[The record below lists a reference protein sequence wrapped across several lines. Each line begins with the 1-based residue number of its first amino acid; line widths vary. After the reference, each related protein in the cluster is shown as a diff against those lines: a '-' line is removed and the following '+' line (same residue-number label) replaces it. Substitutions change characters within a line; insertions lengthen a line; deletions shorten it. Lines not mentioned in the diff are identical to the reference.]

1 MTILNIVLPVFL
13 VIGLG
18 WGLRRIGFLSATD
31 NSALTRLIFYVA
43 APALL
48 VRSASQTPLSHSLD
62 PRVIGV
68 IAGGSAVI
76 ALVAYA
82 GAWRMRPERRGVFA
96 QGVHRS
102 NMVFFGLP
110 MVMNAYGPEAVGQVS
125 VLVGVMVVVYNLLAV
140 LVLTLPH
147 RSRGQDRRAAWLD
160 TGRRILFNPLALGSA
175 AGIAM
180 SALGLRLGGP
190 LDTAVDLVGRTAL
203 PLALISIGA
212 GLDLA
217 RLRNEVPTT
226 LAIALVK
233 LVVGPLLMYLALRAL
248 GVTGTALSAPVLL
261 AATPTAVV
269 SYVMSKQM
277 RGDAE
282 LAGAVVIGTTL
293 ASLATIIGW
302 LMVLGV

>member
-1 MTILNIVLPVFL
+1 MTVLNIVLPVFL

-18 WGLRRIGFLSATD
+18 WALRRLNFVSAAD
-31 NSALTRLIFYVA
+31 NSTLTRLIFYVA
-43 APALL
+43 APSLL
-48 VRSASQTPLSHSLD
+48 IRSASRTPLSHSLD

-68 IAGGSAVI
+68 IAGGSAVVALI
-76 ALVAYA
+76 AYLA
-82 GAWRMRPERRGVFA
+82 AWRMRPERRGVFA
-96 QGVHRS
+96 QGVHRG

-110 MVMNAYGPEAVGQVS
+110 LVMNAYGPEAVGQVS

-140 LVLTLPH
+140 LVLTMPH
-147 RSRGQDRRAAWLD
+147 RGGGDDPAAAWAD
-160 TGRRILFNPLALGSA
+160 TGRRILLNPLALGSA
-175 AGIAM
+175 TGIAM
-180 SALGLRLGGP
+180 SAVGLHLPGA
-190 LDTAVDLVGRTAL
+190 LDTAFDLVGRTAL

-226 LAIALVK
+226 LLIAAGK
-233 LVVGPLLMYLALRAL
+233 LVVSPLLMYLALRGL

-269 SYVMSKQM
+269 SYVMSKEM

-282 LAGAVVIGTTL
+282 LAGAIVIGTTL
-293 ASLATIIGW
+293 ASLGTIIGW
-302 LMVLGV
+302 LLFLGV